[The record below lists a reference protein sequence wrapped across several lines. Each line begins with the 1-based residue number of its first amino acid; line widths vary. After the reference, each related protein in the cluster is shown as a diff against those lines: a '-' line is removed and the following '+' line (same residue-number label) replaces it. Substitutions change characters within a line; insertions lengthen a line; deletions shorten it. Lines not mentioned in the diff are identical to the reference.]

1 MPQSKAK
8 QDPKIAMFHEFRKLN
23 SAAYAIAKRAQGT
36 PFESR
41 AKAIHAITLS
51 ELSNFQHDPEAT
63 IDTLQDRDLTP
74 LMLLLGHIVALE
86 F

>member
-1 MPQSKAK
+1 MPLSYETKK
-8 QDPKIAMFHEFRKLN
+8 KLAMFHEFRKLN
-23 SAAYAIAKRAQGT
+23 SAAYAIAHRAKGT
-36 PFESR
+36 PFETR

-63 IDTLQDRDLTP
+63 IDTLQDHDLDP
-74 LMLLLGHIVALE
+74 LILLIGHIVALE